1 MLVSATLLTLLA
13 CTSTEDDS
21 SKGRGG
27 GNSGPGEAE
36 LVIDNPTAG
45 AEFDAGQAIPLD
57 VSATKDGRD
66 LTPQDVSW
74 RIGAWTGEG
83 AHTSAPGLDVG
94 DHVVQVSAT
103 VDGETL
109 EGSVAISVLPTELN
123 YSGTISAVATLS
135 TDFGDFDAT
144 CDGPLTYVAT
154 RRTGSLSGG
163 GNVTCSSDFGS
174 ESFTVGLTGTA
185 ADGTVSGSLDLEGN
199 ATPFNGTGSF
209 GESMTATF
217 DGTFSNSD
225 GSLRF
230 QGGWSA
236 SPQ

>member
-13 CTSTEDDS
+13 CTSTEDDT
-21 SKGRGG
+21 SKRRGG
-27 GNSGPGEAE
+27 GNAGTGEAE

-74 RIGAWTGEG
+74 RIGAWTGDG

-109 EGSVAISVLPTELN
+109 ESSVAISVLPTELN

-144 CDGPLTYVAT
+144 CDGPLNYVAA
-154 RRTGSLSGG
+154 RRTGAIEGS
-163 GNVTCSSDFGS
+163 GNVTCTSDFGS
-174 ESFTVGLTGTA
+174 ESFAVGVSGTA
-185 ADGTVSGSLDLEGN
+185 ADGIVSGTLDLEGN
-199 ATPFNGTGSF
+199 QTPFNGTGSF
-209 GESMTATF
+209 GESMNGQF

-230 QGGWSA
+230 QGSWTA